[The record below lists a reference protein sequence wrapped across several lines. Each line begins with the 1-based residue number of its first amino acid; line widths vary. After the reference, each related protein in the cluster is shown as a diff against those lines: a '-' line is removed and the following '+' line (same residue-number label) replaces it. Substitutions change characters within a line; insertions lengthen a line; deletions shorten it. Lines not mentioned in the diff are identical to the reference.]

1 MKFNDRKQAYKFL
14 MENWSRE
21 HFTEPIKLK
30 IVIEKNKA
38 INNYGLKYVI
48 VSDINAR
55 ISGPLHA
62 LILFLCNHYLKTNN
76 IQEILKH
83 VESKNENI
91 NIVNNMVKD
100 IDTINKNES
109 KEKKQ
114 MAKKT
119 LTNLE
124 KVLNCLKKGSKTK
137 LFVIS
142 RKVYG
147 DISEYSLK
155 KARTA
160 ISDLR
165 RKGYDIDLISEG
177 TYQLKKSSCCKC
189 K

>member
-1 MKFNDRKQAYKFL
+1 MKFDDRKQAYKFL
-14 MENWSRE
+14 MKNWSRE
-21 HFTEPIKLK
+21 FFTEPIKLK
-30 IVIEKNKA
+30 IVVEKNKV
-38 INNYGLKYVI
+38 INNYGLKYI
-48 VSDINAR
+48 IISDINAR
-55 ISGPLHA
+55 IVGPLHV
-62 LILFLCNHYLKTNN
+62 LILFLCNHYVKTNN
-76 IQEILKH
+76 VQELLEHI
-83 VESKNENI
+83 EINNNNI
-91 NIVNNMVKD
+91 NIVNNMVKH
-100 IDTINKNES
+100 IDTINNKS

-114 MAKKT
+114 MVKKA

-147 DISEYSLK
+147 DTSEYSLK

-160 ISDLR
+160 VSDLR
-165 RKGYDIDLISEG
+165 RKGYDIELVSEG

>member
-1 MKFNDRKQAYKFL
+1 
-14 MENWSRE
+14 
-21 HFTEPIKLK
+21 
-30 IVIEKNKA
+30 
-38 INNYGLKYVI
+38 
-48 VSDINAR
+48 
-55 ISGPLHA
+55 
-62 LILFLCNHYLKTNN
+62 
-76 IQEILKH
+76 
-83 VESKNENI
+83 
-91 NIVNNMVKD
+91 MV
-100 IDTINKNES
+100 
-109 KEKKQ
+109 
-114 MAKKT
+114 KKT

-137 LFVIS
+137 LAVIS

-160 ISDLR
+160 VSDLR